1 MSGTNT
7 NNSST
12 PLITLSGRK
21 TKIVST
27 IGPASNSR
35 ETIRELIKAGVNV
48 VRLNFSHGTHE
59 DHKRTY
65 DYVREE
71 AKALGAY
78 IAVFVDLCGPKVR
91 IGPVTNGEI
100 YLNSGENIELKYLAS
115 QSNSPEGDNNTLY
128 IEAFDPVQ
136 VLKENHKALLADGR
150 ILLVAEKVGKDS
162 VVCKIVSGGKLRSR
176 SGISVPESTLNL
188 PCITE
193 KDKLD
198 LKWAL
203 NNKVDYIALSFV
215 GSAKDIQDAK
225 TIMNDMGGQL
235 PIISKIERASSLDEI
250 SDIVELSD
258 AVMVARGDLGLELPL
273 ERVPAAQRIIINEAN
288 LSGTPVITATQMLM
302 SMVNEI
308 RPTRA
313 EVSDVY
319 SAVRDGTDAVM
330 LSDETAIGN
339 HPVESVKVL
348 SSILLEAEKEFFMD
362 QGAPSQK
369 KQAKDKVADA
379 ICFAAS
385 NASSKINA
393 SAIIA
398 CTESGSTAVL
408 MAKYRPLA
416 TVFGATSVYETLAKM
431 ALIWGVQ
438 PLFIKLSESSSMEDE
453 VTNALLSARDTY
465 GIKPGSRVVIT
476 VGLRSKKTGSTNV
489 LEIREVPRTI

>member
-1 MSGTNT
+1 MSSVTAFPVT
-7 NNSST
+7 
-12 PLITLSGRK
+12 GRK

-59 DHKRTY
+59 DHKKTY
-65 DYVREE
+65 DIVREE
-71 AKALGAY
+71 ARSLGAH

-91 IGPVTNGEI
+91 IGPVSNGEVF
-100 YLNSGENIELKYLAS
+100 LQSGETIELKYLGA
-115 QSNSPEGDNNTLY
+115 QKGTPEGDERVLY
-128 IEAFDPVQ
+128 IEAFDPTE
-136 VLKENHKALLADGR
+136 VLKEGHKALLADGR
-150 ILLVAEKVGKDS
+150 ILLTTERVTSES
-162 VVCKIVSGGKLRSR
+162 VSCKIISGGKLRSR

-188 PCITE
+188 PVVTE

-198 LKWAL
+198 LRWAID
-203 NNKVDYIALSFV
+203 NNVDYIALSFV
-215 GSAKDIQDAK
+215 GSVKDIQDARS
-225 TIMNDMGGQL
+225 IMNDMGKQL
-235 PIISKIERASSLDEI
+235 PIISKIERAGSLDDI
-250 SDIVELSD
+250 SGIVESSN

-288 LSGTPVITATQMLM
+288 LSGVPVITATQMLM

-330 LSDETAIGN
+330 LSDETAIGK

-362 QGAPSQK
+362 HMVPTQK
-369 KQAKDKVADA
+369 RQAKDKVADA

-398 CTESGSTAVL
+398 CTESGSTATL

-416 TVFGATSVYETLAKM
+416 QVYGATSVPETLAKM

-438 PLFIKLSESSSMEDE
+438 PLFIPLQENATMEDE

-465 GIKPGSRVVIT
+465 GVKPGSRVVIT